1 MKKYKKKFLFDYIM
15 GNDMGET
22 DINELEKDP
31 EFIIEVTDL
40 SNDKNIYNLCDQK
53 LKQNFRL
60 MKFLILKFKDDK
72 KFAKKVA
79 RDYIENSQEHDDDNE
94 FEINIIISNLYGR
107 DCDDIR
113 ENKNLLSARL
123 MYEELKINY
132 FIQSEKNS
140 DDLNDYNQ
148 MGFNIFNM
156 MYENRKIIVDYIAK
170 KNG

>member
-1 MKKYKKKFLFDYIM
+1 MKKYKKKFLFDYII

-79 RDYIENSQEHDDDNE
+79 RDYIENS
-94 FEINIIISNLYGR
+94 
-107 DCDDIR
+107 
-113 ENKNLLSARL
+113 
-123 MYEELKINY
+123 
-132 FIQSEKNS
+132 
-140 DDLNDYNQ
+140 
-148 MGFNIFNM
+148 
-156 MYENRKIIVDYIAK
+156 
-170 KNG
+170 

>member
-1 MKKYKKKFLFDYIM
+1 
-15 GNDMGET
+15 
-22 DINELEKDP
+22 
-31 EFIIEVTDL
+31 
-40 SNDKNIYNLCDQK
+40 
-53 LKQNFRL
+53 
-60 MKFLILKFKDDK
+60 MKFFILKFKDDK
-72 KFAKKVA
+72 KIAKKVA

>member
-1 MKKYKKKFLFDYIM
+1 MKLYDISIKNRKKEDISGPSLLARLR
-15 GNDMGET
+15 NDAVMKSKGMW
-22 DINELEKDP
+22 
-31 EFIIEVTDL
+31 L
-40 SNDKNIYNLCDQK
+40 SYL
-53 LKQNFRL
+53 
-60 MKFLILKFKDDK
+60 
-72 KFAKKVA
+72 
-79 RDYIENSQEHDDDNE
+79 DDDNE

-140 DDLNDYNQ
+140 DDFNDYNQ